1 MRLQELKCFE
11 GGKNLVHWLPEP
23 VDGDHQHWK
32 LGTNSAGGSMRA
44 LRMLMPM
51 GMALD
56 ILEHADMS
64 TFVKEAAGV
73 ECHPYELRIPEHP
86 VWFIKDGE
94 LTETRLTDIHFKVHC
109 KTVEL
114 PLNFHQVMVR
124 CQFRTPGKGALS
136 WENWLEKCSRYIK
149 RWIELIVVEKRRQ
162 IQTPT
167 EMWLAIPWD
176 VNTLWT
182 MPIVLWLSKP
192 RDNRK
197 RGVPWSG

>member
-1 MRLQELKCFE
+1 MS
-11 GGKNLVHWLPEP
+11 WLPSP
-23 VDGDHQHWK
+23 AADHTNWK
-32 LGTNSAGGSMRA
+32 KGTNSAGGGMRA
-44 LRMLMPM
+44 LRMLMPLA
-51 GMALD
+51 MAIDL
-56 ILEHADMS
+56 LEHADMS
-64 TFVKEAAGV
+64 IFVTAAGGV
-73 ECHPYELRIPEHP
+73 ECHPDQLRIPDHP
-86 VWFIKDGE
+86 VWFLKDGE

-114 PLNFHQVMVR
+114 PLNFHQVMVL

-162 IQTPT
+162 MNAPT
-167 EMWLAIPWD
+167 EMWPHRIPWE
-176 VNTLWT
+176 VRTLWS

-192 RDNRK
+192 RDNCK